1 MYISKVSLRIF
12 QVEKFRTQ
20 WVKNIKLFNATRYT
34 IRRDFYWSL
43 QITTKTSF
51 NGDSESICCWRGL
64 LVAVQPRY
72 LFSRQNLTVSVSAC
86 VGVPLWSFR
95 EGGRVVVWSG
105 RVLWVFGLRWWL
117 GPCLSDFWSQI
128 LSNSAYIKIK
138 IPTTVVRTL
147 GCLQSVFHRLP
158 TSPSFLYAVTIK

>member
-1 MYISKVSLRIF
+1 MYVSKVSLRIF
-12 QVEKFRTQ
+12 QVEKFCTQ

-34 IRRDFYWSL
+34 IHRDFYWSL

-72 LFSRQNLTVSVSAC
+72 LFNRQNLTVSVSAC
-86 VGVPLWSFR
+86 VGVPLWIFR
-95 EGGRVVVWSG
+95 EGGCVVVWSG

-117 GPCLSDFWSQI
+117 GLCLSDFWSQI
-128 LSNSAYIKIK
+128 LSNSAYIKMK
-138 IPTTVVRTL
+138 IPTTGVRTL
-147 GCLQSVFHRLP
+147 GCLQSVFHCPP